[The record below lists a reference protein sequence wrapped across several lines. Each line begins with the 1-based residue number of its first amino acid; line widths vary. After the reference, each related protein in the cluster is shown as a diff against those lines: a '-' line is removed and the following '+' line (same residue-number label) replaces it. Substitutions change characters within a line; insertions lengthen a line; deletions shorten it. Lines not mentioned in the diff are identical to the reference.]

1 MVNQTDGIC
10 YNSLQKTFSK
20 EKFHFV
26 LIYKCPV
33 FSMVLVRFQSVL
45 SIARQSEV
53 FNNPMKKKNYEKIKK
68 KIKSMLPSAF
78 SPSLPLQY
86 KLLSFKTLF
95 NPFPNKALF
104 LHVCSTSLLKT
115 IWEKEKLLIMS
126 NFSFFQSIFYPMGE
140 LSTISSSLKLSSA
153 NSFSLGEFKICCS

>member
-1 MVNQTDGIC
+1 
-10 YNSLQKTFSK
+10 
-20 EKFHFV
+20 
-26 LIYKCPV
+26 
-33 FSMVLVRFQSVL
+33 MVLVRFQSVL

-78 SPSLPLQY
+78 FLPIPNVLLPLQY

-153 NSFSLGEFKICCS
+153 NSFSLGEFKICCSGKG